1 MYLIGYT
8 NSVVEVYEYLSS
20 RIGWK
25 YNPSPLFNLVYPL
38 LSPSPGFHHLNMF
51 STLFCKRNLDFKNVL
66 KYLIVL

>member
-25 YNPSPLFNLVYPL
+25 YNPSPLFNLVYPVLSLTL
-38 LSPSPGFHHLNMF
+38 LASI
-51 STLFCKRNLDFKNVL
+51 TLICSLLCFAEE
-66 KYLIVL
+66 I